1 MNYTNVLKNNYII
14 LSHLFC
20 MLSCERV
27 LAQMRG
33 RTLGNSAARLRSYV
47 GEQHT
52 MAWINCCVHFMAT
65 RNASPPPALPQMEQG
80 NPVVLYSGLVNLNL
94 FKFYNFF
101 FFYAKCFV
109 FLHKLTLFF
118 SWVSGGYYLPRCFSC
133 YLNRH

>member
-1 MNYTNVLKNNYII
+1 
-14 LSHLFC
+14 

-52 MAWINCCVHFMAT
+52 MAWISCCVRFMAT
-65 RNASPPPALPQMEQG
+65 RSASPPPALPQMEQG

-94 FKFYNFF
+94 FKFYNYYYYYCYFF
-101 FFYAKCFV
+101 F
-109 FLHKLTLFF
+109 T
-118 SWVSGGYYLPRCFSC
+118 
-133 YLNRH
+133 